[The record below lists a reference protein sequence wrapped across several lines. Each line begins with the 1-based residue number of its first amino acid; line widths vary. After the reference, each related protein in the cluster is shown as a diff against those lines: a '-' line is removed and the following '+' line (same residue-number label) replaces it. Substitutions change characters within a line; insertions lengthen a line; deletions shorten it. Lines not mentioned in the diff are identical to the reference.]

1 MSFHGVPERYV
12 ALGDPY
18 RDQCQRTA
26 SLLAQRLGS
35 RRRRVE
41 RVVPVAIRPGTLA
54 AAIHQ
59 RSARGLPKRGV
70 NSVSVIC
77 PGFAADCLE
86 TLEEIGMENRDVFL
100 AAGGEQYHYIAAL
113 NARADHVAALSCAG
127 IARAARDAR
136 RECREG
142 NLRMLWLKAFHIIGV
157 VSWFAALLYLPRLFV
172 YHAQI
177 QGASIDDDAG
187 NARFKIMERKL
198 FMIMTIGALRW
209 RPVSAWQCSRLAPD
223 YLLMRWL
230 HVKLA
235 LVLVLVGYHGACF
248 ALLQQFAADR
258 NSHSER
264 WYRLFNEVPALLLIA
279 IVILVV
285 VKPF

>member
-1 MSFHGVPERYV
+1 
-12 ALGDPY
+12 
-18 RDQCQRTA
+18 
-26 SLLAQRLGS
+26 
-35 RRRRVE
+35 
-41 RVVPVAIRPGTLA
+41 
-54 AAIHQ
+54 
-59 RSARGLPKRGV
+59 
-70 NSVSVIC
+70 
-77 PGFAADCLE
+77 
-86 TLEEIGMENRDVFL
+86 
-100 AAGGEQYHYIAAL
+100 
-113 NARADHVAALSCAG
+113 
-127 IARAARDAR
+127 
-136 RECREG
+136 
-142 NLRMLWLKAFHIIGV
+142 MLWLKALHIVGV

-177 QGASIDDDAG
+177 VDDAVG
-187 NARFKIMERKL
+187 NARFKVMERKL
-198 FMIMTIGALRW
+198 FALMTIAAVLAIGFGVAML
-209 RPVSAWQCSRLAPD
+209 ALAPD

-264 WYRLFNEVPALLLIA
+264 WYRMFNEVPALLLVA